1 MSTSSI
7 INTYTTLT
15 NDTLKRA
22 YHLMCVTRELD
33 RLYDDRR
40 ELYGKYP
47 HSTSRGHEAVQ
58 IAAGL
63 QLHPYDYAAPYYR
76 DEALL
81 LAMGVPLRW
90 LMLQLLAKGDD
101 PFSGGRNG
109 YGSPV
114 LKRDGMPK
122 VPYLGLTAGAHVV
135 PATGMAQGLAYLSA
149 QNLRSDFD
157 RPVVLCSLG
166 DGALTNG
173 EVAEALQVA
182 LLKRLPIVYLVQ
194 DNDWAR
200 SARADEYRGMDPYEF
215 AGGIKGMR
223 RTRVN
228 GADFVQAYESLQLA
242 IDYVRIERLP
252 IFMHAKCPLI
262 GNFRSDLPAGR
273 YRTEENLALHGKDDP
288 IVRLRKY
295 LIIEGET
302 EEALE
307 RIDEEAR
314 ALVAEELR
322 LAAETAEPDSGTI
335 ALHTFAGASE
345 TVPPE
350 AETGTSPGE
359 PLSPARAAAAAI
371 SDLLAAH
378 HEALYYGQDVGGALG
393 GLYGE
398 AHGLAGRY
406 GAERVFNMPAQPA
419 YVVGAALGMAVTGCR
434 PIAQVTAEGL
444 WGGLNQLVHGLS
456 RSNYLSIGQFPAPVV
471 LRVPVGA
478 PGGGGPFGS
487 GSIESVLLRIPGL
500 KVAYP
505 SGAADL
511 AGLLK
516 AAFAD
521 PNPVVVLEH
530 RGLYEGTQPD
540 PAAGTADAGHL
551 PLGKARVVT
560 QATEAKREEGA
571 SVAVITYGMGV
582 HWARAAAEGLE
593 GAVEIL
599 DLRTLH
605 PLDWEAVMAA
615 VGRHNKA
622 LVLTEEAAPGS
633 FAEALAGRIAREC
646 FKLLDGPVLV
656 CGAEAVP
663 AIPQHERLEAA
674 VLPSPE
680 KVAAV
685 IRELLN
691 Y

>member
-22 YHLMCVTRELD
+22 YHLMCVTREMD
-33 RLYDDRR
+33 RLYGQRP

-76 DEALL
+76 DEAML
-81 LAMGVPLRW
+81 LALGVPPRT

-109 YGSPV
+109 YGNPV
-114 LKRDGMPK
+114 LRSDALPK

-135 PATGMAQGLAYLSA
+135 PATGIAQGLAYLSA

-182 LLKRLPIVYLVQ
+182 LLKKLPIVYLVQ

-200 SARADEYRGMDPYEF
+200 SARADEYRGIDPYEF

-252 IFMHAKCPLI
+252 IFLHAKCPLI
-262 GNFRSDLPAGR
+262 GDFRSDLPADR
-273 YRTEENLALHGKDDP
+273 YRTQENLALHAKDDP

-295 LIIEGET
+295 LVIEGET

-314 ALVAEELR
+314 ALVAEALR
-322 LAAETAEPDSGTI
+322 QAAETAEPDPGTV
-335 ALHTFAGASE
+335 ALRVFAEIDE
-345 TVPPE
+345 TAAQT
-350 AETGTSPGE
+350 AETPPSSGE
-359 PLSPARAAAAAI
+359 PLVPARAVAAAVG
-371 SDLLAAH
+371 DLLASH
-378 HEALYYGQDVGGALG
+378 REALYYGQDVGGALG
-393 GLYGE
+393 GLFGE
-398 AHGLAGRY
+398 AQGLAERY
-406 GAERVFNMPAQPA
+406 GAERVFNVPAQPA
-419 YVVGAALGMAVTGCR
+419 YAVGAALGMAATGCR
-434 PIAQVTAEGL
+434 PIVQVTAEAL
-444 WGGLNQLVHGLS
+444 WGGLGQLVHGLS
-456 RSNYLSIGQFPAPVV
+456 GSNYLSNGQYPAPVV

-487 GSIESVLLRIPGL
+487 SSIESVLLRIPGI

-530 RGLYEGTQPD
+530 RGLYRSTQPD
-540 PAAGTADAGHL
+540 PTAGAADAGTL
-551 PLGKARVVT
+551 PLGKARVV
-560 QATEAKREEGA
+560 AEASEEKRDEGA

-599 DLRTLH
+599 DL
-605 PLDWEAVMAA
+605 
-615 VGRHNKA
+615 
-622 LVLTEEAAPGS
+622 
-633 FAEALAGRIAREC
+633 
-646 FKLLDGPVLV
+646 
-656 CGAEAVP
+656 
-663 AIPQHERLEAA
+663 
-674 VLPSPE
+674 
-680 KVAAV
+680 
-685 IRELLN
+685 
-691 Y
+691 

>member
-22 YHLMCVTRELD
+22 YHLMCVTREMD
-33 RLYDDRR
+33 RLYDQRKD
-40 ELYGKYP
+40 LYGKYP

-63 QLHPYDYAAPYYR
+63 QLHPYDFAAPYYR

-81 LAMGVPLRW
+81 LAMGVPLRS
-90 LMLQLLAKGDD
+90 LMLQMLAKGDD

-109 YGSPV
+109 YGNPV
-114 LKRDGMPK
+114 LHSEELPK
-122 VPYLGLTAGAHVV
+122 VPYLGLTAGSHVV
-135 PATGMAQGLAYLSA
+135 PATGVAQGLAYLST

-157 RPVVLCSLG
+157 RPVVFCSLG
-166 DGALTNG
+166 DGALTSG

-228 GADFVQAYESLQLA
+228 GADFVQAYESIQLA

-252 IFMHAKCPLI
+252 IFLHAKCPLI
-262 GNFRSDLPAGR
+262 GSFRSDLPAGR
-273 YRTEENLALHGKDDP
+273 YRTAENLALHGKDDP
-288 IVRLRKY
+288 IIRLRKY
-295 LIIEGET
+295 LTIEGET
-302 EEALE
+302 EEVLE

-322 LAAETAEPDSGTI
+322 LATEAADPDPGTVSR
-335 ALHTFAGASE
+335 HTFAEAGE
-345 TVPPE
+345 TAAP
-350 AETGTSPGE
+350 ATGSAASPGE
-359 PLSPARAAAAAI
+359 PLSPARAATAALN
-371 SDLLAAH
+371 DLLGTH
-378 HEALYYGQDVGGALG
+378 REALYYGQDVGGALG

-398 AHGLAGRY
+398 AHGLAERY

-419 YVVGAALGMAVTGCR
+419 YLVGAALGMAVTGCR

-444 WGGLNQLVHGLS
+444 WGGLGQLVHGLS
-456 RSNYLSIGQFPAPVV
+456 RSNYLSNGQFPAPVV

-521 PNPVVVLEH
+521 PNPFVVLEH
-530 RGLYEGTQPD
+530 RGLYGSTAPD
-540 PAAGTADAGHL
+540 PSAGTADATPL
-551 PLGKARVVT
+551 PLGKARVV
-560 QATEAKREEGA
+560 AEASAEKREEGG
-571 SVAVITYGMGV
+571 SVVVVTYGMGV

-605 PLDWEAVMAA
+605 PLDWEAVTAA

-646 FKLLDGPVLV
+646 FKVLDGPVGV

-674 VLPSPE
+674 VLPNPE
-680 KVAAV
+680 KVTAA
-685 IRELLN
+685 IRALLN